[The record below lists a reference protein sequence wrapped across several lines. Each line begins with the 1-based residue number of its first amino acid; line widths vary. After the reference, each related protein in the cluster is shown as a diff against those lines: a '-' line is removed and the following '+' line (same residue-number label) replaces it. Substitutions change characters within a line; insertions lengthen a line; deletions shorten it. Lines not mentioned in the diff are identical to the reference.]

1 MHTSDNGRTDGRD
14 LDLVARLD
22 RLYVAVVSD
31 CLDKVGIRDNVMA
44 PHIRPLTRGT
54 RTAGFAATVLAVQV
68 DEIPDDP
75 YAGEIRAVDA
85 QQPGDVMIVSTC
97 TGSYW
102 GELLATASRARGA
115 VGIVADAYTRDT
127 QALIAMGYPTF
138 VAGINAQDSLGR
150 IDVAEV
156 GGISA
161 AATSSSRMEISS
173 WPTMTASSSS
183 RSASPRTSW
192 SWPRKRSQPRHSCAG
207 SSPTGCRSARCS
219 RRTGS
224 SERPLPADRLSA
236 RWRFYGPVRAGC
248 RRTGG
253 LRNPLC
259 GPDLCRAAASFE
271 NLHKACGP
279 IFRDATKVLLENNTI
294 WIWDLLLSPGYRRS
308 FHCHCTRYRTVC
320 TEPGRGI
327 QRLPDGTMTLWK
339 YAVGEVDY
347 LEASPESP

>member
-1 MHTSDNGRTDGRD
+1 MYTSDNGRTDGRD

-31 CLDKVGIRDNVMA
+31 CLDKVGIRNNVMA

-127 QALIAMGYPTF
+127 QALIEMGYPTF

-156 GGISA
+156 AGDISCGDVVVSNGDLVLADDDGIVIVPFGVAEEVMGLAEEKVSA
-161 AATSSSRMEISS
+161 ETLVRGKLADGMSVREVFAA
-173 WPTMTASSSS
+173 
-183 RSASPRTSW
+183 
-192 SWPRKRSQPRHSCAG
+192 H
-207 SSPTGCRSARCS
+207 
-219 RRTGS
+219 
-224 SERPLPADRLSA
+224 
-236 RWRFYGPVRAGC
+236 
-248 RRTGG
+248 
-253 LRNPLC
+253 
-259 GPDLCRAAASFE
+259 
-271 NLHKACGP
+271 
-279 IFRDATKVLLENNTI
+279 
-294 WIWDLLLSPGYRRS
+294 
-308 FHCHCTRYRTVC
+308 
-320 TEPGRGI
+320 GI
-327 QRLPDGTMTLWK
+327 L
-339 YAVGEVDY
+339 
-347 LEASPESP
+347 